1 MSISKSCKP
10 YSRHTLYTKI
20 QPPAKPAN
28 GQFGCDR
35 CSSTFDTLAELEA
48 HCHSHTLNLKSFKCK
63 FCERRFN
70 LLHRLK
76 EHEEWTLSG
85 EILSADQGI
94 SRLGICGRFQSPE
107 KKLHEEPVNKRPL
120 VCEYCN
126 KTFKCNST
134 LITHIRLHTGE
145 RPFSCNVCGKSY
157 VSNSALSKHRK
168 MHENENI
175 MHGNNSTHI
184 STEYN

>member
-1 MSISKSCKP
+1 MRNGLYP
-10 YSRHTLYTKI
+10 HTCS
-20 QPPAKPAN
+20 PGNPA
-28 GQFGCDR
+28 
-35 CSSTFDTLAELEA
+35 
-48 HCHSHTLNLKSFKCK
+48 
-63 FCERRFN
+63 
-70 LLHRLK
+70 
-76 EHEEWTLSG
+76 
-85 EILSADQGI
+85 GI
-94 SRLGICGRFQSPE
+94 YGRFMNPV

-175 MHGNNSTHI
+175 VHGNNSAHI
-184 STEYN
+184 SSDYN